1 MEPSTLVLGVL
12 WYGAFIVSIVLHE
25 GAHALVAYKLG
36 DPTAF
41 RGGQVTLDPRP
52 HIRREPVGTIIMPIL
67 SFIFTNHQFMIGWA
81 HAPYD
86 PHWAERYPRRKALMA
101 LAGPMANLL
110 TVIVVGVLMRVGLAT
125 GYFVLPEIE
134 EIGFASVV
142 AGTEAVGSYGVATL
156 LSILFGLNLILFV
169 LNMLPL
175 PPLDGSSVVTLF
187 FSQKA
192 ARKIEEFR
200 RDRMFSLLGI
210 IVAWRV
216 AGSIFW
222 PAFLWSLSILY
233 A

>member
-52 HIRREPVGTIIMPIL
+52 HMQREPVGTIIMPIL

-86 PHWAERYPRRKALMA
+86 PHWAEQYPRRKALMA

-210 IVAWRV
+210 IVAWRF

-222 PAFLWSLSILY
+222 TAFLWSLSILY